1 MDGMQLTRELLRV
14 PLFEDLEIDQ
24 ATKLVATS
32 TSREVSAGT
41 VLCESNTVDES
52 LLILVEGVL
61 SLESA
66 EGTELA
72 EISPPRVLGEMGVL
86 TLQPRSSRVVCRQAA
101 SVLEL
106 SRDSLED
113 LVEAD
118 PDIEHRL
125 LMSLLRLLYDRIHT
139 MNDDI
144 EGLRHGANELR
155 ERLQEVAPDDPLLTE
170 DGN

>member
-1 MDGMQLTRELLRV
+1 MDDIQLTRELLRV

-24 ATKLVATS
+24 ATRLVATS
-32 TSREVSAGT
+32 TYREVSVGD

-61 SLESA
+61 SLESDD
-66 EGTELA
+66 GTQLA
-72 EISPPRVLGEMGVL
+72 QISPPRVLGEMGVL

-106 SRDSLED
+106 SKDALED

-118 PDIEHRL
+118 PDLEHHL
-125 LMSLLRLLYDRIHT
+125 LVSLVRLLYDRIHA
-139 MNDDI
+139 MNGDI
-144 EGLRHGANELR
+144 EGLRHRVDELGQ
-155 ERLQEVAPDDPLLTE
+155 RLKEVAPDDPLLAG
-170 DGN
+170 DGD